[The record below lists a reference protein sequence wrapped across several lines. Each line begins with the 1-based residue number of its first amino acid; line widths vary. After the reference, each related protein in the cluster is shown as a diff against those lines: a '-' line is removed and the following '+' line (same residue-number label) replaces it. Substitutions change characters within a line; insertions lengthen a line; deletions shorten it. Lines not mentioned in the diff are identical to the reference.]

1 MTVGHLLTTLECTIL
16 EELTRNGVENGLDRT
31 DADGED
37 FWCNED
43 AAAAVN
49 PRDDRIEEK
58 GKRRK
63 AKENNLTVLK
73 RRRGEGEK
81 RKGSGREGGRIGL
94 LTDGEEGQ
102 WGMGVVV
109 VVVVVRG

>member
-16 EELTRNGVENGLDRT
+16 VELTRSGVENGLDRT

-49 PRDDRIEEK
+49 PRDDRMEEK

-73 RRRGEGEK
+73 SEE
-81 RKGSGREGGRIGL
+81 EGGR
-94 LTDGEEGQ
+94 EEE
-102 WGMGVVV
+102 
-109 VVVVVRG
+109 RK

>member
-1 MTVGHLLTTLECTIL
+1 MCGGAGADDWRVSATTTTKQDTCTKFHSFNRTMGYLLTTLECTIL

-49 PRDDRIEEK
+49 PRDDRMEEK
-58 GKRRK
+58 GKRRN

-73 RRRGEGEK
+73 SKRRVR
-81 RKGSGREGGRIGL
+81 RE
-94 LTDGEEGQ
+94 EER
-102 WGMGVVV
+102 M
-109 VVVVVRG
+109 

>member
-16 EELTRNGVENGLDRT
+16 VELTRSGVENGLDRT

-49 PRDDRIEEK
+49 PRDDRMEEK

-81 RKGSGREGGRIGL
+81 RKGSGREGGRLGL
-94 LTDGEEGQ
+94 LTDGKEGQ

-109 VVVVVRG
+109 VVGSS